1 MERLKAVFLAL
12 PFAALSACFN
22 IQGPSEQLPLVSSGN
37 IGSPESFRLCVVEK
51 LIPHRG
57 DSFGQRTFD
66 EVRLSD
72 RVEISTYYGLGGSEH
87 MYRFVIYNKKFAEL
101 RLARY
106 GSSTVKI
113 YDLEPTIFAD
123 CL

>member
-1 MERLKAVFLAL
+1 MKRFKIASMAFSMAVLA
-12 PFAALSACFN
+12 ACN
-22 IQGPSEQLPLVSSGN
+22 LQGPSEQLPLVSSAK
-37 IGSPESFRLCVVEK
+37 IASPDTFRLCVVEK

-72 RVEISTYYGLGGSEH
+72 RVEISTYFGLGGTAH
-87 MYRFVIYNKKFAEL
+87 MYRFVIYDKSFAEL
-101 RLARY
+101 RLARP
-106 GSSTVKI
+106 GSYTTKM
-113 YDLEPTIFAD
+113 YDLEPTVFAE